1 MKRILILCND
11 NTARSQMAEEF
22 LQRITFGRVE
32 VVSAGIKPRSIH
44 PMAVRVMA
52 ELGID
57 ISKNESKSV
66 NKFYHDRFDFIIT
79 VCDDA
84 REKCP
89 EFQGSYTKIHK
100 SIEDPVK
107 IKGRE
112 EIKIEAFRRVRDILK
127 EWLTDFAERYKL
139 G

>member
-1 MKRILILCND
+1 MKRILILCSD
-11 NTARSQMAEEF
+11 NSTRSQIAEEF

-44 PMAVRVMA
+44 PMTIRVMS

-66 NKFYHDRFDFIIT
+66 NKFYHNRFDFVIT
-79 VCDDA
+79 VCDDV

-100 SIEDPVK
+100 SIENPVK
-107 IKGRE
+107 VKGSE
-112 EIKIEAFRRVRDILK
+112 EKKVEAFRNVRDVLK